1 MNMSDMDLVDE
12 QLTAYL
18 DGELSA
24 EEASAVERSL
34 VGDEKLRLR
43 LAELRKAYDLLDEI
57 PETPHNQRFTKST
70 LELVV
75 KDLSQQSLSPSSS
88 PALASRH
95 LHWWSMP
102 RFLAIL
108 SGFMIAG
115 SVAAL
120 TVSFVN
126 ARRELRSLGLIAGVR
141 GLEDVSELEIA
152 IKLNEESEAIAF
164 LKGSLGDKLVPAPP
178 DSVWQRKTWV
188 QSLTSRQVSAL
199 DSNREQIRR
208 LDREKL
214 THLTAM
220 EAQIEN
226 LPDHK
231 KIQETVHVIGVVID
245 GLGNSKRLDMESM
258 KSDQRYKF
266 LKEQIYL
273 KAAEQYAE
281 KLSAADVAALEKWD
295 NDSFRPAL
303 IREVNPS
310 RQATTRE
317 LLGTLIYRRFPQRD
331 IELDEQEELI
341 AELTANLST
350 TGKKLIEGVS
360 KAKQMNVLNVW
371 LFPTRTSTT
380 VLLEGYEKMNPDLR
394 DRIDLLDPQLARRA
408 MSSGGSGGRGP
419 RRP

>member
-1 MNMSDMDLVDE
+1 
-12 QLTAYL
+12 
-18 DGELSA
+18 
-24 EEASAVERSL
+24 
-34 VGDEKLRLR
+34 
-43 LAELRKAYDLLDEI
+43 
-57 PETPHNQRFTKST
+57 
-70 LELVV
+70 
-75 KDLSQQSLSPSSS
+75 
-88 PALASRH
+88 
-95 LHWWSMP
+95 MP

-108 SGFMIAG
+108 SGFMVAG